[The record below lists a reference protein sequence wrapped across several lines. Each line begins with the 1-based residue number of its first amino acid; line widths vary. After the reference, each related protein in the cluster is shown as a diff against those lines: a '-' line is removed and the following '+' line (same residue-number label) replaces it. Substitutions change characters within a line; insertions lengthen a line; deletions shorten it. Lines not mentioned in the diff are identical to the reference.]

1 MILQRPRI
9 IVGEKT
15 ILRLSEVK
23 LSSYFLVGSS
33 FIKTHSYS
41 LAFLSYFLY
50 VHCSAKLIC
59 CHSRSALIL
68 LCYSSCILL
77 FLGCSM
83 LSCKSRVQFIVEGNT
98 NGMRGYMYSYIYC
111 TVQCTRCQ
119 SQLQLLG
126 LLSLWID
133 CGTIEYI
140 CSTVYT
146 WSLVSCLD
154 GAWLIW

>member
-111 TVQCTRCQ
+111 TLYSV
-119 SQLQLLG
+119 L
-126 LLSLWID
+126 
-133 CGTIEYI
+133 
-140 CSTVYT
+140 YT
-146 WSLVSCLD
+146 WSVCAAAAWINNLVDRLWYNRVHLLYSVHVVSLD
-154 GAWLIW
+154 